1 MRTYRLLVTVL
12 FIACLFSGA
21 TISQTQ
27 SDIAPGETSCGEK
40 SSKIMILGTYHMG
53 NPGLDSVNLNADDVL
68 SPRRQIEISE
78 LVGKLARFQPTKIM
92 IEAQYRSASMPN
104 LYKKYLAGEHKLGR
118 DEIEQIGFQLAK
130 RLKLETV
137 YPVDFPMSMNGLS
150 DREIE
155 YPKPKPAAPSESK
168 SVEQNK
174 TEPPPSEEDKLL
186 RRSTVTEYLR
196 YLNGEKRFLEN
207 HAQYMKMLLPN
218 DDPAIYARADL
229 VTNWYKRNVRIF
241 TNMARIT
248 EFGKDRV
255 LLIIGA
261 GHLKILR
268 DFAIDS
274 PDFCLVDVEMYLK

>member
-12 FIACLFSGA
+12 FIACLFSGE

-40 SSKIMILGTYHMG
+40 RTNKINLVTYHMG

-78 LVGKLARFQPTKIM
+78 LVDKLARFQPTKIM

-118 DEIEQIGFQLAK
+118 DEIEQIGFQLAE

-155 YPKPKPAAPSESK
+155 YPKPKPAAPSELK
-168 SVEQNK
+168 SVEQ
-174 TEPPPSEEDKLL
+174 
-186 RRSTVTEYLR
+186 
-196 YLNGEKRFLEN
+196 
-207 HAQYMKMLLPN
+207 
-218 DDPAIYARADL
+218 
-229 VTNWYKRNVRIF
+229 
-241 TNMARIT
+241 
-248 EFGKDRV
+248 
-255 LLIIGA
+255 
-261 GHLKILR
+261 
-268 DFAIDS
+268 
-274 PDFCLVDVEMYLK
+274 